1 MYKLFL
7 CSYVA
12 LTMLAG
18 AKPELIVDDQKVMA
32 GFEDQLG
39 AAHAKA
45 VTVSGKQL
53 AEQLA
58 QRQGAKVKLPKFKG
72 VAGDYASVSKAVGVI
87 SGIYKC
93 GKCDNWHR
101 PGISTGWVASPDGI
115 VVTNYHVI
123 AGSSSQEAVGMRMLD
138 GKTYP
143 VVEVLSAD
151 REQDIAVVKLA
162 GASNLPAL
170 AIGSDAQVASEVFIV
185 SHPEGRFYTYTEGK
199 VSRYYQKEFRGRGM
213 QPQKPADKPADATP
227 AAKAGEGDAAARPA
241 SQNTEPAAAKA
252 AAAPAKPEN
261 EKIKPTWMCITAEY
275 AKGSS
280 GGPVL
285 NSKGQV
291 VGMVSSTNS
300 IYYGN
305 PNNNNDPGPFQM
317 VIRNCVP
324 GFSLRALLQP

>member
-1 MYKLFL
+1 MYKLLL

-12 LTMLAG
+12 LTMFAG
-18 AKPELIVDDQKVMA
+18 AKPDLIVDDSQLMN

-39 AAHAKA
+39 AAHAKS

-53 AEQLA
+53 IAQLA
-58 QRQGAKVKLPKFKG
+58 QREGAKVKIAKTKSG
-72 VAGDYASVSKAVGVI
+72 GSDYASVSKAVGVI

-93 GKCDNWHR
+93 GKCDKWHR

-123 AGSSSQEAVGMRMLD
+123 AGSGSQDAVGIRMLD

-143 VVEVLSAD
+143 IVEVLSAD
-151 REQDIAVVKLA
+151 RKQDIAVVKLA
-162 GASNLPAL
+162 GASNLPSL
-170 AIGSDAQVASEVFIV
+170 QIGNDAQVASDVFIV

-199 VSRYYQKEFRGRGM
+199 VSRYYQKELR
-213 QPQKPADKPADATP
+213 T
-227 AAKAGEGDAAARPA
+227 RPA
-241 SQNTEPAAAKA
+241 PQAKPPVAQPEQQAQPEKA
-252 AAAPAKPEN
+252 AAAAGQQSVAAAASEEKKPQADAAAAN
-261 EKIKPTWMCITAEY
+261 DATPGKATWMCITAEY

-317 VIRNCVP
+317 VVRNCVP
-324 GFSLRALLQP
+324 GFSLRALMQP